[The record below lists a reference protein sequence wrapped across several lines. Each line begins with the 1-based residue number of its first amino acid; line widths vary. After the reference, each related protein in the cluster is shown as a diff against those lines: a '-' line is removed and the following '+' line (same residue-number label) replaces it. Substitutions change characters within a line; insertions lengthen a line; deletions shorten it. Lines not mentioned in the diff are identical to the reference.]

1 MSSSSEDNREIEVRI
16 EGDGAVAK
24 VIIPRDF
31 PKQTLD
37 ASQLAAVVQQRGVS
51 IDATVE
57 TRLQQIVQAD
67 APLKGPVTIGTDEQ
81 DQPQFRQGDGPIQAL
96 TEVAK
101 IRNRAA

>member
-1 MSSSSEDNREIEVRI
+1 MSASSGGNLEIEVRI

-24 VIIPRDF
+24 VIIPRDL

-37 ASQLAAVVQQRGVS
+37 ASQLAAVVRQRGVN
-51 IDATVE
+51 IDAMVE
-57 TRLQQIVQAD
+57 ARLQQIVQAD

-81 DQPQFRQGDGPIQAL
+81 DQPQFRQGDGPTQAL

-101 IRNRAA
+101 VRNRAA